1 LKFNNQRRKYEMAQ
15 RVYKYATVFNA
26 RIINMRNLWEPSR
39 EYMGKPAEKP
49 NYLASFIVPKTR
61 ANWFEEPQFAGL
73 TQAGQELYN
82 ASMSA
87 VPFPQIIWPI
97 KDGDNP
103 EPGKQAPDWMRGHW
117 YLTGSSSSPI
127 SVEIVQAGVPVKLMN
142 RAQVK
147 PGDFIAAGLAL
158 AVNSNNPRMVKCYMN
173 SVLFMGP
180 GEEIAVG
187 NSITGSELMA
197 KAKEQGLN
205 VTGFGGQSAGLLPQV
220 GFGGQPLGPTG
231 PRGPGSET
239 GAPAGFTPSTVPSGA
254 LTGPSGFAP
263 PPVQPPAS
271 PSGFGG
277 PAGFT
282 PPAGFPQR

>member
-1 LKFNNQRRKYEMAQ
+1 MAQ

-87 VPFPQIIWPI
+87 VPFPQVLWPI

-158 AVNSNNPRMVKCYMN
+158 AVNMNNPRAVKCYMN

-205 VTGFGGQSAGLLPQV
+205 VTGFGGQSAGLLPSV
-220 GFGGQPLGPTG
+220 GFGASTPA
-231 PRGPGSET
+231 PGFVNT
-239 GAPAGFTPSTVPSGA
+239 PVGFAVPGAFIT
-254 LTGPSGFAP
+254 AP

>member
-1 LKFNNQRRKYEMAQ
+1 
-15 RVYKYATVFNA
+15 
-26 RIINMRNLWEPSR
+26 
-39 EYMGKPAEKP
+39 
-49 NYLASFIVPKTR
+49 
-61 ANWFEEPQFAGL
+61 
-73 TQAGQELYN
+73 
-82 ASMSA
+82 MSA

-103 EPGKQAPDWMRGHW
+103 EPGKQSPDWMRGHW

-158 AVNSNNPRMVKCYMN
+158 AVNMNNPRAVKCYMN

-220 GFGGQPLGPTG
+220 GFGQAGIPPAGQTFDPGPKTFGNG
-231 PRGPGSET
+231 PVPGFA
-239 GAPAGFTPSTVPSGA
+239 APA
-254 LTGPSGFAP
+254 
-263 PPVQPPAS
+263 PVQPPAS